1 MNRVAL
7 WYEGARPKTLV
18 SSISP
23 VLIGTAIAIGEGYFD
38 IFIFLATL
46 LFSLCIQI
54 GTNFA
59 NDYFDFIKGADTH
72 ARKGPRRLVQS
83 GLIDGKAMKR
93 ATHLTFILAG
103 LLALYMV
110 SIGGVLILIPLLF
123 SILFGY
129 LYTAGPFSLA
139 YLGISDLFVL
149 IFFGFV
155 ATAGTTFLQTKT
167 MLTTSILAGMGPGF
181 LSMALLALNNLRDVK
196 EDTLANKKTLPVR
209 FGEQFGKMQY
219 VGCIIG
225 AALSPF
231 LIVIVTGHHFLLLST
246 WLVLCSHYPHVKT
259 LFSKKAVENIAPL
272 FKKATKISILYM
284 LFFTIS
290 YLINI

>member
-1 MNRVAL
+1 
-7 WYEGARPKTLV
+7 
-18 SSISP
+18 
-23 VLIGTAIAIGEGYFD
+23 
-38 IFIFLATL
+38 
-46 LFSLCIQI
+46 
-54 GTNFA
+54 
-59 NDYFDFIKGADTH
+59 
-72 ARKGPRRLVQS
+72 
-83 GLIDGKAMKR
+83 MKR

-110 SIGGVLILIPLLF
+110 SIGGILILIPLLF

-196 EDTLANKKTLPVR
+196 EDTLANKKNASSTFL
-209 FGEQFGKMQY
+209 ECNLEKCSMW
-219 VGCIIG
+219 
-225 AALSPF
+225 AA
-231 LIVIVTGHHFLLLST
+231 
-246 WLVLCSHYPHVKT
+246 
-259 LFSKKAVENIAPL
+259 
-272 FKKATKISILYM
+272 
-284 LFFTIS
+284 
-290 YLINI
+290 